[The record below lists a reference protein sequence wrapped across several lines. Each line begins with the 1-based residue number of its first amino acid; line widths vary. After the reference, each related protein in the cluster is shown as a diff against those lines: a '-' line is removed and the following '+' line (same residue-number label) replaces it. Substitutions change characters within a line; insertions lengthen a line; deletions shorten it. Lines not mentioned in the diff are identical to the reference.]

1 MRAFEEKSNMCEA
14 SKALTMEQAEVPKI
28 IELNEKTGE
37 RKHMRGSLDMN
48 ATELLRERKAYV
60 LCQVLKNE
68 TDEEYTQDIVV
79 DGACMRTP
87 EEDIKWAEE
96 QAELE
101 AQAAKGGKKAPPKKK

>member
-1 MRAFEEKSNMCEA
+1 MQEEQS
-14 SKALTMEQAEVPKI
+14 EVPKN
-28 IELNEKTGE
+28 IELCERTGE
-37 RKHMRGSLDMN
+37 RKHMRGSLDMM

-60 LCQVLKNE
+60 LAHVLRNE
-68 TDEEYTQDIVV
+68 QDEEYTENIVV

-101 AQAAKGGKKAPPKKK
+101 AAAAKGGKKAPAGKKK